1 MSNTMLVEVSREFLD
16 DHQTEPIKKTRLIKE
31 QFTNQLFNLNWKRA
45 KETEEYSMDD
55 LSYFHLHN
63 YIRDICNMELDRLIY
78 LPYKNDEYQN
88 RVFYKTYYKEE
99 NGYFVWDTDRI
110 FKELKIALAKD

>member
-45 KETEEYSMDD
+45 KETEAYNMDNG
-55 LSYFHLHN
+55 SYIGLQN
-63 YIRDICNMELDRLIY
+63 YIRDICEMEMDKLIY
-78 LPYKNDEYQN
+78 LPFHNDEYKN
-88 RVFYKTYYKEE
+88 RVFFKTYYKEE
-99 NGYFVWDTDRI
+99 NGYFIWDTDEI
-110 FKELKIALAKD
+110 FKELKITLAKD